1 MRGDL
6 ETARRIQFDL
16 VPGEVFR
23 KSDVIVQARMR
34 PARTVGGDLYD
45 VVDLDDERLAV
56 IVGDVTGKG
65 LPAALLMTSFLG
77 SVRAL
82 VSAGLRGSELIRAL
96 NRHVCANTS
105 GGRRR
110 RAGLLRLRAA
120 GRRHDPHARRP
131 AGGAGSTGDAQA
143 LAVTEP
149 ASMRASSS
157 RRRRPRISS

>member
-45 VVDLDDERLAV
+45 ERLAV

-65 LPAALLMTSFLG
+65 LPATLLMTSFLG

-82 VSAGLRGSELIRAL
+82 VSGGLRASELIRAL